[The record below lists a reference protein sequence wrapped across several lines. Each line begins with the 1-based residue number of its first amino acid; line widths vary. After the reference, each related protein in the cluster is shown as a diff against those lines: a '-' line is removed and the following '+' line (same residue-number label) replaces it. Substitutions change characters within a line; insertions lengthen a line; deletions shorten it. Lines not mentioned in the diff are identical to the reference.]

1 MPPLFRALGTGYRDS
16 WAQGRAARGPVRAGS
31 ASQIQAHLAVPRAG
45 LHLQTIPPL
54 NTLLQ
59 SRKRDRGWAAGV
71 HACVLEGRSALELMG
86 GTQAGG
92 PAGVLGSEGASCW
105 PSPGQLGAKGCQ
117 RKWPAEIFLFISFAE
132 FEGHSVL
139 PHQALGAAHA
149 GGPEGSTLGGGWEG

>member
-1 MPPLFRALGTGYRDS
+1 M
-16 WAQGRAARGPVRAGS
+16 RAGS

-86 GTQAGG
+86 ARRLVGL
-92 PAGVLGSEGASCW
+92 LGS
-105 PSPGQLGAKGCQ
+105 
-117 RKWPAEIFLFISFAE
+117 
-132 FEGHSVL
+132 
-139 PHQALGAAHA
+139 
-149 GGPEGSTLGGGWEG
+149 